1 MKHYRKTNFR
11 LYIQLFFIS
20 LALGA
25 VLLPPFFGQLAYA
38 DYFYGNDLIKLMDSR
53 EIEAVSVYR
62 GYVAGVQDSFNGVYF
77 CMPPNVR
84 LSQACEIVT
93 QYVKMYPTKWHETA
107 KNLIIEALKNAF
119 PCKK

>member
-38 DYFYGNDLIKLMDSR
+38 DYFDGNDLIKLMDSR
-53 EIEAVSVYR
+53 EVEAVSVYR

-84 LSQACEIVT
+84 LSQTCEIVT
-93 QYVKMYPTKWHETA
+93 QYVKMYPTKWHEAA